1 MLTNDD
7 YPQFILLC
15 SHLRNEL
22 TYLHPVIAMDVG
34 CRELVMELPFFFL
47 LVGVFILVR
56 HVIEAKI
63 ALINSIV
70 LWNWVI

>member
-1 MLTNDD
+1 
-7 YPQFILLC
+7 
-15 SHLRNEL
+15 
-22 TYLHPVIAMDVG
+22 
-34 CRELVMELPFFFL
+34 MELPFFFL